1 MVQEEINK
9 LEDFIQKMKTQDEK
23 INYVIQFAKQMQDND
38 NFAKDKLSDK
48 ANNIDEM

>member
-23 INYVIQFAKQMQDND
+23 INYIIQFAKQMQDND
-38 NFAKDKLSDK
+38 HFAKDKLADK
-48 ANNIDEM
+48 ANNIDER